1 MFLAGDPGSIAQ
13 TILRE
18 ISVRAQ
24 VFVTLISIFN
34 CAGRMFWG
42 LASDFGLNRYG
53 ISRPFFFGIVV
64 AIMCVV
70 QVLLLVFDSEPP
82 RYRCHPGCILAAW
95 VGLFSRRRRYRADT
109 VLSTGVWML
118 YVAAIFGGSSYGALN
133 SLNPMIVSELYGTE
147 SMGAI
152 YTAMQA

>member
-1 MFLAGDPGSIAQ
+1 MPLPSELHSSQDGSDI
-13 TILRE
+13 
-18 ISVRAQ
+18 
-24 VFVTLISIFN
+24 
-34 CAGRMFWG
+34 
-42 LASDFGLNRYG
+42 
-53 ISRPFFFGIVV
+53 
-64 AIMCVV
+64 
-70 QVLLLVFDSEPP
+70 
-82 RYRCHPGCILAAW
+82 
-95 VGLFSRRRRYRADT
+95 